1 MKLFLFAVIT
11 QVLLCHVNGN
21 WREDYKESIK
31 HLSQDKLYQEFPDKV
46 RQQNFQHP
54 PFQCPDMSPSPTVP
68 TSVEK
73 IKAADIKVIAALGDS
88 LTSAI
93 GANASTVLGVPIEY
107 RHLSFS
113 IGGHGTYRDVITLAN
128 IVKLFNPD
136 VIFPAPIMTLNE
148 RPSNINETGFNLAV
162 TGHNTVNFSEQARNM
177 IDTFKTYP
185 GLNFAEDWK
194 LVTILIGMNDIC
206 DYCKDKKLFSP
217 DNFIKYLT
225 DSLDMMKNE
234 IPRLI
239 VNMVQIFT
247 MKPLRD
253 VQKPSIGC
261 LLQKSFCSCL
271 VNPEENSPELAELNE
286 VNLEFQRRLEELLNS
301 ERYFKEDFAVVLQPY
316 AAYAQPP
323 RLANGKIDFSYFAPD
338 CFHFTIKGHEELAK
352 GLWNNMFQ
360 PPDKKDIIETFSEP
374 VKLICPSEEH
384 PYIYTRPKALSSANH
399 LQVIWTLLTLTGLIT
414 IYNNMH

>member
-1 MKLFLFAVIT
+1 MKLFLFAVT
-11 QVLLCHVNGN
+11 THVLLCHVKGN
-21 WREDYKESIK
+21 WWQDYKETIK
-31 HLSQDKLYQEFPDKV
+31 HFSQETLYQEYPDKV
-46 RQQNFQHP
+46 RQQDFQHP

-73 IKAADIKVIAALGDS
+73 VKAADIKVIAALGDS
-88 LTSAI
+88 LTTAI

-107 RHLSFS
+107 RDVSWS

-136 VIFPAPIMTLNE
+136 VIFPAPKRTLND
-148 RPSNINETGFNLAV
+148 RPSSLNETGFNLGV

-185 GLNFAEDWK
+185 GLNFKEDWK

-225 DSLDMMKNE
+225 ASLDMMMNE
-234 IPRLI
+234 VPRLI

-247 MKPLRD
+247 MKPLRE
-253 VQKPSIGC
+253 VQEPTLAC
-261 LLQKSFCSCL
+261 QLQKSFCSCL
-271 VNPEENSPELAELNE
+271 VRPEENSTELAELTE

-301 ERYFKEDFAVVLQPY
+301 DRYFKEDFAVVLQPY
-316 AAYAQPP
+316 ATYAQPP
-323 RLANGKIDFSYFAPD
+323 RLANGKIDFSYFSPD

-360 PPDKKDIIETFSEP
+360 PPDKKDLIKIFSEP
-374 VKLICPSEEH
+374 VKLICPAEEH

-414 IYNNMH
+414 IYNNIH